1 MYDVIVIGTGP
12 AGLMAA
18 IEASKTK
25 KVLVLEKNSIPGKKL
40 LITGGGR
47 CNLTNLKSNR
57 EFLDEVEY
65 NKKYLYSAI
74 NKFGPE
80 EIYNFF
86 TNSGVKLKVEED
98 NKVFPVSN
106 RSSEIVYTLIDKL
119 NKVQINYNENVIDV
133 NLQDN
138 LFEVYTNKDKY
149 NSKYLVIATGGSSFT
164 HTGSSGDN
172 LIFANKLNQKVTPIF
187 PAEVGIILNDD
198 LSFLAGTSLEEVT
211 VKASKINKTGNLIF
225 THKGLSGTAIMKIS
239 EFIYLNKN
247 KEIYIDL
254 LPSYSK
260 EELVSLINSY
270 EKEKELI
277 SFFSDFF
284 SKKFS
289 SYLLDKVNLNIK
301 IKNLN
306 NKLIDILI
314 NEIKNQKFSV
324 KKVEDLEKAYVTGGG
339 IDMNY
344 IDTTKMESKINKGLY
359 FVGEALDIHGPIGGY
374 NITLA
379 LSTGY
384 LAGISISNE
393 KI

>member
-12 AGLMAA
+12 AGLMTA

-119 NKVQINYNENVIDV
+119 SKVQINYNENVIDV

-164 HTGSSGDN
+164 QTGSSGDN

-225 THKGLSGTAIMKIS
+225 THKGLSGTSIMKIS

-314 NEIKNQKFSV
+314 NEIKNHKFSV

>member
-138 LFEVYTNKDKY
+138 LFEVETNKNKY

-164 HTGSSGDN
+164 QTGSSGDN

-314 NEIKNQKFSV
+314 NELKNHKFSV